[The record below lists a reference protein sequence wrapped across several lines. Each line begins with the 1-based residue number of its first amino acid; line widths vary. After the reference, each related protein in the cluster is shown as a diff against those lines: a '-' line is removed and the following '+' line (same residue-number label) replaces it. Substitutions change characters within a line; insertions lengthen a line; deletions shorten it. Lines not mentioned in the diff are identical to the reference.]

1 MQRREFLA
9 SLSGLALVATG
20 IVRCGKGKKSQYNV
34 VKFAGTATYGG
45 QPIPEGFT
53 IVFTPAEGKQSGAA
67 VKAGGEFYAKY
78 SNAEDGVQSGSLK
91 VSVYWDDEERGP
103 VPAGFEDLATSYGSP
118 ENALSITV
126 DKADQ
131 KYALDFPK
139 K

>member
-1 MQRREFLA
+1 MQRREFLT
-9 SLSGLALVATG
+9 SLGGLALVASG
-20 IVRCGKGKKSQYNV
+20 IVGCGKGKKSQYNV

-45 QPIPEGFT
+45 QPIPEGFF
-53 IVFTPAEGKQSGAA
+53 ILFTPAEGKQSGAA

-78 SNAEDGVQSGSLK
+78 SSAEDGVQSGALK
-91 VSVYWDDEERGP
+91 VTVDWDEEDKGP
-103 VPAGFEDLATSYGSP
+103 VPAGFEDLVKTYGTP
-118 ENALSITV
+118 EGAMSITV